1 MFTAYNRLNMKLESI
16 LKDKDVMDNLS
27 SLLEKH
33 TIGTEVEFDNTEI
46 QIKGHKAVL
55 NGKLNIKLLKVI

>member
-1 MFTAYNRLNMKLESI
+1 MRLESI

-33 TIGTEVEFDNTEI
+33 AVGGEIEFDDTEI
-46 QIKGHKAVL
+46 ELAGHKAIL
-55 NGKLNIKLLKVI
+55 NGKLNVKIVKVV

>member
-1 MFTAYNRLNMKLESI
+1 MRLESI

-33 TIGTEVEFDNTEI
+33 AVGGEIEFDDTEMNLR
-46 QIKGHKAVL
+46 GTRRSLTEA
-55 NGKLNIKLLKVI
+55 

>member
-1 MFTAYNRLNMKLESI
+1 MRLESI
-16 LKDKDVMDNLS
+16 LKDKDVIDNLS

-33 TIGTEVEFDNTEI
+33 TVGTEVEFDNTEI
-46 QIKGHKAVL
+46 DIKGHKAIL